1 MTTQTFP
8 LAPTI
13 NLRVRLGH
21 GSLTVTTAD
30 DLTEATVSLTPRDA
44 ASDAAQRIEVATN
57 GPTLEV
63 KLPRKGG
70 LADLI
75 GKWRHERD
83 AVDAEITIPSGTALD
98 LTTYTA
104 DITVR
109 GRSGGADVT
118 TGSAAIALGHVDGD
132 VRVRGGRSNCR
143 IDQVTGSAVARS
155 GAGSV
160 SFGEVGGS
168 VQADFGSGDV
178 EIGTARGSVRS
189 RSGSGNARFDA
200 VYGDVDFAT
209 GAGQAQHRPAQRRGR
224 PARCPDRL
232 GRGRLGAPDRR
243 PADGHRHVDQGAR
256 ADRQRRRAAVPRR
269 VISAGRPATGRENRP
284 PRSLTP
290 NALLTEGLRTPRPP
304 GSSGARRTNLTA
316 SPIRVRPEH
325 EDRYK
330 TAANRG
336 CCSRFYAC
344 AARYRELM
352 ATPEECGHDDVDVT
366 VSLRA
371 GGRVEPAFES
381 ADRVD
386 EVGICRL
393 CGKRVK
399 RGLRAG
405 RLSAWEID
413 A

>member
-8 LAPTI
+8 LTGPI

-30 DLTEATVSLTPRDA
+30 DLTEASVSLTPREA
-44 ASDAAQRIEVATN
+44 TSDAAARIEVAMN

-63 KLPRKGG
+63 KQPRKGG

-132 VRVRGGRSNCR
+132 VRLRGGRSNCR
-143 IDQVTGSAVARS
+143 IDRVTGSAVARS

-168 VQADFGSGDV
+168 VHADFGSGDV

-209 GAGQAQHRPAQRRGR
+209 GAGQVSIGLPSGVAAQLDVQTGSGEVVSELPI
-224 PARCPDRL
+224 D
-232 GRGRLGAPDRR
+232 DRR
-243 PADGHRHVDQGAR
+243 TGTGTSIKVRAR
-256 ADRQRRRAAVPRR
+256 IGSGDVRLFRAA
-269 VISAGRPATGRENRP
+269 
-284 PRSLTP
+284 
-290 NALLTEGLRTPRPP
+290 
-304 GSSGARRTNLTA
+304 
-316 SPIRVRPEH
+316 
-325 EDRYK
+325 
-330 TAANRG
+330 
-336 CCSRFYAC
+336 
-344 AARYRELM
+344 
-352 ATPEECGHDDVDVT
+352 
-366 VSLRA
+366 
-371 GGRVEPAFES
+371 
-381 ADRVD
+381 
-386 EVGICRL
+386 
-393 CGKRVK
+393 
-399 RGLRAG
+399 
-405 RLSAWEID
+405 
-413 A
+413 

>member
-8 LAPTI
+8 LSGPI

-44 ASDAAQRIEVATN
+44 ASDAAQRIEVAMN

-189 RSGSGNARFDA
+189 PRVRVTPASTPSTATSTSRLARARS
-200 VYGDVDFAT
+200 
-209 GAGQAQHRPAQRRGR
+209 QHRPAQRRGR

-269 VISAGRPATGRENRP
+269 VISAGRSATGRESRP
-284 PRSLTP
+284 PRDRSS
-290 NALLTEGLRTPRPP
+290 NALPPKGFAARGPSGSKMGPVRPTY
-304 GSSGARRTNLTA
+304 R
-316 SPIRVRPEH
+316 SPIRGAAIARSVTKSPQTRM
-325 EDRYK
+325 DRG
-330 TAANRG
+330 AVWQH
-336 CCSRFYAC
+336 SRA
-344 AARYRELM
+344 L
-352 ATPEECGHDDVDVT
+352 P
-366 VSLRA
+366 
-371 GGRVEPAFES
+371 
-381 ADRVD
+381 
-386 EVGICRL
+386 
-393 CGKRVK
+393 
-399 RGLRAG
+399 
-405 RLSAWEID
+405 
-413 A
+413 